1 MARFHLDGSY
11 VVCNV
16 CMIFCSWT
24 TTYEDLLLSTEPF
37 QQPITL
43 AVSLVDAL
51 FSSSHSHFWNNVDMN
66 IIT

>member
-51 FSSSHSHFWNNVDMN
+51 FFLLRILTFGTML
-66 IIT
+66 I